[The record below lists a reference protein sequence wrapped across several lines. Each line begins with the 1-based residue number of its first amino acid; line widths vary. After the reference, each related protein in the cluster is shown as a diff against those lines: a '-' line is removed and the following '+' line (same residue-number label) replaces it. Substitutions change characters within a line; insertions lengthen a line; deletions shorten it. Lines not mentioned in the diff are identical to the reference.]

1 VLDQVIDAASNAQKA
16 RATGQSSLFD
26 LMGSST
32 TADATN
38 PMATVPFPLIRE
50 TREDQRE
57 LLTWEKELLG
67 MYVSDHPVVQAL
79 RDVDLTDVTPLA
91 TINDELVGQ
100 SLTFA
105 GMLSNTKIVTTKK
118 GDAMFVGNFEDV
130 TSSIEFVAFPKSYEK
145 FKSLLHD
152 DAVIRIIG
160 KLDRRN
166 DGMQLMIDKVEPIVH
181 NDTPSTPPVATPT
194 TVLSPPAAPQTTPTH
209 TTPPSQRGASMPDS
223 PAEPRKTNNGND
235 VIKTTARP
243 AVPATTKA
251 APPPP
256 VDTPHG
262 PNHVIRLY
270 FPWFDD
276 TDSAVQLMN
285 EIYALTEQFRTDSDG
300 DGILMIHLPIDQRNV
315 VLRMRGTLRDPINLV
330 DMLRHKVSPDAV
342 HLESA

>member
-1 VLDQVIDAASNAQKA
+1 
-16 RATGQSSLFD
+16 
-26 LMGSST
+26 
-32 TADATN
+32 
-38 PMATVPFPLIRE
+38 
-50 TREDQRE
+50 
-57 LLTWEKELLG
+57 
-67 MYVSDHPVVQAL
+67 
-79 RDVDLTDVTPLA
+79 
-91 TINDELVGQ
+91 
-100 SLTFA
+100 
-105 GMLSNTKIVTTKK
+105 
-118 GDAMFVGNFEDV
+118 
-130 TSSIEFVAFPKSYEK
+130 
-145 FKSLLHD
+145 
-152 DAVIRIIG
+152 
-160 KLDRRN
+160 
-166 DGMQLMIDKVEPIVH
+166 
-181 NDTPSTPPVATPT
+181 
-194 TVLSPPAAPQTTPTH
+194 
-209 TTPPSQRGASMPDS
+209 MPDS
-223 PAEPRKTNNGND
+223 PAEPRKTNNGSD

-243 AVPATTKA
+243 TVPATTKA